1 MTAVVSPR
9 RDSVS
14 VATNDGTAREK
25 VKEQE
30 KSITPLPY
38 ANRSLT
44 DERSSRSTIAN
55 FYVTKSFR
63 RAPFNVDIGSRVSY
77 QRVFYEGDTIA
88 QIYDRS
94 KYFFPLMAIFA
105 LQYREDFSVENTR
118 FDI

>member
-25 VKEQE
+25 AKEQE

-55 FYVTKSFR
+55 FS
-63 RAPFNVDIGSRVSY
+63 
-77 QRVFYEGDTIA
+77 
-88 QIYDRS
+88 
-94 KYFFPLMAIFA
+94 
-105 LQYREDFSVENTR
+105 
-118 FDI
+118 